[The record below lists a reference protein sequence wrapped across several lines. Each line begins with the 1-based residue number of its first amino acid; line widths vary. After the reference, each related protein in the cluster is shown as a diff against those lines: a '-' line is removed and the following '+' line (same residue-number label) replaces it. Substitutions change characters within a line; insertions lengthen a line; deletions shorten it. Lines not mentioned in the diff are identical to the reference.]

1 MVQSLSHLAELT
13 PPLGPDPERL
23 VHSREPTSPTSRRPA
38 ASVREDRSTAMRSPC
53 REGSG
58 QRSASSRE
66 ELGRWH
72 IFKDCIAFTSTDGLY
87 LLALTAKRVR

>member
-1 MVQSLSHLAELT
+1 VVQSLSHLAELM
-13 PPLGPDPERL
+13 PLGLDLERL

-38 ASVREDRSTAMRSPC
+38 ACVREDRSATMQPPC
-53 REGSG
+53 REVSG

-72 IFKDCIAFTSTDGLY
+72 IFTDCIAFTSTDRLDV
-87 LLALTAKRVR
+87 LAL